1 MGTSSNPGRINLKGD
16 SARNEQVESQPITL
30 TSTYTSTKT
39 PSTQRLIRTSGAG
52 KGRRKSKTVQVA
64 VTEVAAG
71 QFIDKNKTDY
81 DSRICQIRTIDGKK
95 CVKMAVT
102 REEITN
108 APVCNNHM
116 AEILREESALKSA
129 GFVTALDLLL
139 AKKKAQ

>member
-16 SARNEQVESQPITL
+16 SARNEQVENQPITS

-39 PSTQRLIRTSGAG
+39 QSTPQSIRISGAG
-52 KGRRKSKTVQVA
+52 KGKRKSKTVQVA

-95 CVKMAVT
+95 CDKMAVT
-102 REEITN
+102 REEITY
-108 APVCNNHM
+108 APVCNNHIS
-116 AEILREESALKSA
+116 EILKEQAAYKSA

-139 AKKKAQ
+139 AKKEAQ